1 MQWDCTGAAAAVV
14 VFFSFYSRLFSCP
27 GSLSFVSPEFTVM
40 IEFKDCYVRT
50 YWLASFFPLL
60 SSKIVCCLSLNFTT
74 CIIII
79 MHQKG
84 SISDS
89 LQLSAT
95 DTCWWL
101 LLLRWS
107 AGPPEQRVCHFNC
120 MTPGL
125 AYYRYF
131 FRKRIPT
138 GFISNLE
145 VTGVPETHWHMS
157 CIAETCEPL
166 ECQVAIFPLF
176 GRSITTVICL
186 RGK

>member
-1 MQWDCTGAAAAVV
+1 
-14 VFFSFYSRLFSCP
+14 
-27 GSLSFVSPEFTVM
+27 M

-50 YWLASFFPLL
+50 YWLASFFFPL
-60 SSKIVCCLSLNFTT
+60 SSKILCCLSLKFTT

-107 AGPPEQRVCHFNC
+107 AGPPEQRLCHFNC
-120 MTPGL
+120 MIPGL

-131 FRKRIPT
+131 FRKRTPT

-145 VTGVPETHWHMS
+145 VTGVPENPLAHELYCWDMRASWMS
-157 CIAETCEPL
+157 SSYFSLVWLKHNHSHLLAW
-166 ECQVAIFPLF
+166 
-176 GRSITTVICL
+176 
-186 RGK
+186 